1 MSHKYVKSIF
11 MGYIFIILLGAVM
24 LSLPISHIG
33 ELRFIDALF
42 TSTSA
47 TCVTGLIVTSTSE
60 NFTFIGEL
68 IILLLIQIGGI
79 GYMSLVIIF
88 FLFVKDHLSFD
99 EKRATKLSLDLPDL
113 HVGAFSKKI
122 LSVVLIVESA
132 GALILTYKFSQNFE
146 FDDALWY
153 GIFHSVSAFNNAG
166 FSLFTDNMIG
176 YKSDT
181 LVLGVISFLII
192 LGGLGYFVVIELHEN
207 RKFSKRITIHTRIVV
222 IGTIFLILFGMILFL
237 SIEWNNPK
245 TLGEMSVY
253 DKLLNSLFLSV
264 NFRTAGFNSIDLSGL
279 RDSSLFY
286 STLLMMTG
294 AGQGGTAGGMK
305 ITTIAVLIIMVYFV
319 LKQTNQEPHIFKRT
333 IEREVINKATTIIM
347 LSSRFVL
354 FITLVWLETQEQP
367 FIRILFEVV
376 SAFCTVGVSVGDGGI
391 LSLSVLFDDFGKM
404 AIIAS
409 MVAGR
414 LGVFAFGLLL
424 VGNAKKLHFKYPVG
438 RIIVWNQLQ
447 WLD

>member
-60 NFTFIGEL
+60 NFTFIGEI
-68 IILLLIQIGGI
+68 IILTLIQIGGI

-99 EKRATKLSLDLPDL
+99 DKRATKLSMDLPDL
-113 HVGAFSKKI
+113 HVGAFTKKI
-122 LSVVLIVESA
+122 LWVVFIVESI
-132 GALILTYKFSQNFE
+132 GAAILAYKFNQTLE
-146 FDDALWY
+146 FKDAIWN
-153 GIFHSVSAFNNAG
+153 GIFHSISAFNNAG
-166 FSLFTDNMIG
+166 FSLFTDSMIG

-181 LVLGVISFLII
+181 LVLGVLSFLII
-192 LGGLGYFVVIELHEN
+192 LGGLGYFVVIELHN
-207 RKFSKRITIHTRIVV
+207 NKKFSKRITIHTRIVV

-245 TLGEMSVY
+245 TLGEMSIY

-279 RDSSLFY
+279 KDSSLFY

-319 LKQTNQEPHIFKRT
+319 LKQTDQEPHIFKRT
-333 IEREVINKATTIIM
+333 IEREVINKAAAIIM
-347 LSSRFVL
+347 LSSGFVL
-354 FITLVWLETQEQP
+354 FMTLLLLETQEQS
-367 FIRILFEVV
+367 FIKILFEVV

-391 LSLSVLFDDFGKM
+391 LSLSALFNDFGKL
-404 AIIAS
+404 AIILS
-409 MVAGR
+409 MIAGR

-424 VGNAKKLHFKYPVG
+424 VGNTKKLHFKYPVG
-438 RIIVWNQLQ
+438 RIIV
-447 WLD
+447 

>member
-1 MSHKYVKSIF
+1 MSYKYVRTIF
-11 MGYIFIILLGAVM
+11 LGYIFIILIGAVL
-24 LSLPISHIG
+24 LSLPFSHIG

-47 TCVTGLIVTSTSE
+47 TCVTGLIVSSTSE
-60 NFTFIGEL
+60 DFTFIGEV
-68 IILLLIQIGGI
+68 IILTLIQIGGI

-113 HVGAFSKKI
+113 HVGAFIKKI
-122 LSVVLIVESA
+122 LSVVFVVESV
-132 GALILTYKFSQNFE
+132 GALILIYKFSERFE
-146 FDDALWY
+146 WNEALWY

-176 YKSDT
+176 YRSDT

-222 IGTIFLILFGMILFL
+222 LGTIFLILFGMFLFL

-264 NFRTAGFNSIDLSGL
+264 NFRTAGFNSMDLSGL

-333 IEREVINKATTIIM
+333 IEREVINKAATIIM
-347 LSSRFVL
+347 LSSGFVL
-354 FITLVWLETQEQP
+354 FITLILLETQEQP
-367 FIRILFEVV
+367 FIKILFEVV

-404 AIIAS
+404 AIISS

-424 VGNAKKLHFKYPVG
+424 VGNAKKVHFKYPVG
-438 RIIVWNQLQ
+438 RIIV
-447 WLD
+447 

>member
-1 MSHKYVKSIF
+1 MTHKYVKSIF
-11 MGYIFIILLGAVM
+11 MGYVFIILLGAVM

-88 FLFVKDHLSFD
+88 FLFVKDHLSLD

-264 NFRTAGFNSIDLSGL
+264 NFRTAGFNSMDLSGL

-333 IEREVINKATTIIM
+333 IEREVINKAATIIM
-347 LSSRFVL
+347 LSSGFVL
-354 FITLVWLETQEQP
+354 FITLVLLETQEQP

-438 RIIVWNQLQ
+438 RIIV
-447 WLD
+447 

>member
-1 MSHKYVKSIF
+1 MTHKYVKSIF
-11 MGYIFIILLGAVM
+11 MGYVFIILLGAVM

-113 HVGAFSKKI
+113 HVGAFTKKI
-122 LSVVLIVESA
+122 LSVVFIVETV

-153 GIFHSVSAFNNAG
+153 GVFHSVSAFNNAG

-237 SIEWNNPK
+237 SIEWSNPK

-264 NFRTAGFNSIDLSGL
+264 NFRTAGFNSMDLSGL

-333 IEREVINKATTIIM
+333 IEREVINKAATIIM
-347 LSSRFVL
+347 LSSGFVL
-354 FITLVWLETQEQP
+354 FITLVLLETQEQP

-438 RIIVWNQLQ
+438 RIIV
-447 WLD
+447 

>member
-11 MGYIFIILLGAVM
+11 MGYVFIILLGAVM

-153 GIFHSVSAFNNAG
+153 GVFHSVSAFNNAG

-192 LGGLGYFVVIELHEN
+192 LGGLGYFVIIELHEN
-207 RKFSKRITIHTRIVV
+207 KKFAKRITIHTKIVL
-222 IGTIFLILFGMILFL
+222 IGTVILILFGMIVFL
-237 SIEWNNPK
+237 SIEWNNQK
-245 TLGEMSVY
+245 TFGEFDTY
-253 DKLLNSLFLSV
+253 TKILNSFFLSV
-264 NFRTAGFNSIDLSGL
+264 NFRTAGFNSMDLSGL
-279 RDSSLFY
+279 KDSSLFY
-286 STLLMMTG
+286 STLLMMIG

-305 ITTIAVLIIMVYFV
+305 ITVIAVLIIMVFFV
-319 LKQTNQEPHIFKRT
+319 LKQSNQEPHIFKRT
-333 IEREVINKATTIIM
+333 IEQKLINKAAAIVM
-347 LSSRFVL
+347 FSSAYVL
-354 FITLVWLETQEQP
+354 FVTLLLVETQDYP
-367 FIRILFEVV
+367 FVRILFEVV

-391 LSLSVLFDDFGKM
+391 LSLAALFDDFGKSIL
-404 AIIAS
+404 IIS
-409 MVAGR
+409 MIAGR
-414 LGVFAFGLLL
+414 LGVFAFGLLI
-424 VGNAKKLHFKYPVG
+424 VGKAKRTHFKYPVG
-438 RIIVWNQLQ
+438 RIII
-447 WLD
+447 

>member
-11 MGYIFIILLGAVM
+11 LGYVFIILLGTIL

-60 NFTFIGEL
+60 NFTLIGEI
-68 IILLLIQIGGI
+68 IILTLIQIGGI

-99 EKRATKLSLDLPDL
+99 DKRATKLSLDLPDL
-113 HVGAFSKKI
+113 HVGAFTKKI
-122 LSVVLIVESA
+122 LSVVFIVEGA

-146 FDDALWY
+146 FNDALWY
-153 GIFHSVSAFNNAG
+153 GIFHSISAFNNAG

-264 NFRTAGFNSIDLSGL
+264 NFRTAGFNSMDLSGL

-305 ITTIAVLIIMVYFV
+305 ITTIAVIIIMVYFV

-333 IEREVINKATTIIM
+333 IEKEVINKAITIII
-347 LSSRFVL
+347 LSSGFVL
-354 FITLVWLETQEQP
+354 FITLVLLETQEQP
-367 FIRILFEVV
+367 FIKILFEVV

-404 AIIAS
+404 AIIIS

-438 RIIVWNQLQ
+438 RIIV
-447 WLD
+447 

>member
-11 MGYIFIILLGAVM
+11 MGYVFIILLGAVM

-347 LSSRFVL
+347 LSSGFVL
-354 FITLVWLETQEQP
+354 FITLVLLETQEQP

-438 RIIVWNQLQ
+438 RIIV
-447 WLD
+447 

>member
-1 MSHKYVKSIF
+1 MTHKYVKSIF
-11 MGYIFIILLGAVM
+11 MGYVFIILLGAVM

-88 FLFVKDHLSFD
+88 FLFVKDHLSLD

-122 LSVVLIVESA
+122 LSVVFIVETV

-264 NFRTAGFNSIDLSGL
+264 NFRTAGFNSMDLSGL

-333 IEREVINKATTIIM
+333 IEREVINKAATIIM
-347 LSSRFVL
+347 LSSGFVL
-354 FITLVWLETQEQP
+354 FITLVLLETQEQP

-438 RIIVWNQLQ
+438 RIIV
-447 WLD
+447 